1 MILLHESRHWRIY
14 VNLCEKYFEHIWTH
28 FFPQESG
35 VIFWI
40 RWRKR
45 NHCCNLELPHFVIE
59 ICPLCLWSDL
69 VLSSMTPTYHQVSK
83 KFICCEV
90 AVTSLWLALVTA
102 CHLIG
107 ELWTQWT
114 PLYSFF
120 FKVRHPWCVLYD
132 QYIYRVSQ
140 EEWTKLQESV
150 LYVKLYRYNQKHVYP
165 KLNGYGDNGHRK
177 VWASGVSTYCKPSV
191 TP

>member
-1 MILLHESRHWRIY
+1 MITEQAHRVYAEYFIAPFMILLHESRHWRIY

-114 PLYSFF
+114 PLYSFSF
-120 FKVRHPWCVLYD
+120 FKWGIPGVFYMINIC
-132 QYIYRVSQ
+132 
-140 EEWTKLQESV
+140 SV
-150 LYVKLYRYNQKHVYP
+150 K
-165 KLNGYGDNGHRK
+165 
-177 VWASGVSTYCKPSV
+177 S
-191 TP
+191 